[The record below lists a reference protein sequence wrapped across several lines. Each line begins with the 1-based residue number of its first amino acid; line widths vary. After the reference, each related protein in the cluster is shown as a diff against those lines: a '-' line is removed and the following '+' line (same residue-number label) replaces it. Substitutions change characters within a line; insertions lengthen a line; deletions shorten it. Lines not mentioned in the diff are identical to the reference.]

1 MSAETLSAHRVSSLA
16 ESRPAARVRTLELGL
31 VFLLGVALPL
41 MRLVEFS
48 GGQVNASAADLL
60 IIPVLLVLWRRWLR
74 SGALGAWL
82 LALWLAN
89 LLSWS
94 LSVSMLDFPKF
105 MQQSAKLITCYLYAL
120 AGFAIGRDLRTESA
134 LVKGLVLSA
143 IPMAAVGISAFFT
156 RAPASF
162 IVDARV
168 AGTLGD
174 ANAFGIYLGMVLP
187 LVASVQVAWLAIPL
201 FIGAG
206 VVSFSR
212 TGLAALTSS
221 LALSLLHLGLRRYLL
236 VAIACAVVFLGVYG
250 FASQTTVGKR
260 IANYHGSLEGR
271 TSLWAAAG
279 ETVAEHPL
287 LGVGKGNWQAASGR
301 QTLPHNTILTLMVD
315 GGLVGFAVFMVPLA
329 VWMWRGMRRASTR
342 RWAIAVLIGL
352 VGGLAVS
359 LDNFRLFWVA
369 VGVLAAQLSLGHV
382 GAQSA
387 RASAPTAGS
396 VSHPYACRTGG
407 SG

>member
-1 MSAETLSAHRVSSLA
+1 
-16 ESRPAARVRTLELGL
+16 
-31 VFLLGVALPL
+31 
-41 MRLVEFS
+41 
-48 GGQVNASAADLL
+48 
-60 IIPVLLVLWRRWLR
+60 
-74 SGALGAWL
+74 
-82 LALWLAN
+82 
-89 LLSWS
+89 
-94 LSVSMLDFPKF
+94 
-105 MQQSAKLITCYLYAL
+105 
-120 AGFAIGRDLRTESA
+120 
-134 LVKGLVLSA
+134 
-143 IPMAAVGISAFFT
+143 
-156 RAPASF
+156 
-162 IVDARV
+162 
-168 AGTLGD
+168 
-174 ANAFGIYLGMVLP
+174 
-187 LVASVQVAWLAIPL
+187 
-201 FIGAG
+201 

-236 VAIACAVVFLGVYG
+236 VAIACVVVFLGVYG

-271 TSLWAAAG
+271 TSLWAAAA

-301 QTLPHNTILTLMVD
+301 QSLPHNTVLTLMVD

-329 VWMWRGMRRASTR
+329 VWVWRGMRRASTR

-369 VGVLAAQLSLGHV
+369 VGVLAAQLTLASV
-382 GAQSA
+382 AVPSA
-387 RASAPTAGS
+387 RASASTAGS
-396 VSHPYACRTGG
+396 VRHPYGHQTGR